1 MNSSSLLLIFVKN
14 PELGKVKTRLAKTL
28 GDQRALQI
36 YHYLLSHTQKIS
48 REVSQADR
56 FVYYSSFIEENDLWP
71 REAFEKYR
79 QEGADLGER
88 MSRAFQRAFEKKYQ
102 KVVIIGSDCLEL
114 TTEILNQAFRQLDS
128 QDFVLGPA
136 RDGGY
141 YLMGMRQEEL
151 AVFQNKNWSTAS
163 VLQDTIKDL
172 EARHYSYALLPELS
186 DIDHATDLEGHL
198 IP

>member
-1 MNSSSLLLIFVKN
+1 
-14 PELGKVKTRLAKTL
+14 
-28 GDQRALQI
+28 
-36 YHYLLSHTQKIS
+36 
-48 REVSQADR
+48 
-56 FVYYSSFIEENDLWP
+56 
-71 REAFEKYR
+71 
-79 QEGADLGER
+79 
-88 MSRAFQRAFEKKYQ
+88 
-102 KVVIIGSDCLEL
+102 
-114 TTEILNQAFRQLDS
+114 
-128 QDFVLGPA
+128 